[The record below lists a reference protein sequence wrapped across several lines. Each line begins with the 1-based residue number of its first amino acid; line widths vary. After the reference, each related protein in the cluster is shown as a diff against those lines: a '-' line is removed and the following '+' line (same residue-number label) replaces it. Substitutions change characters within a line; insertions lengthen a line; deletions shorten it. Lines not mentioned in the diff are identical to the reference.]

1 MPANRVV
8 AGMARSHRT
17 TLCSLWL
24 NFLSFADLHTL
35 SRNPHKTFIK
45 LSCSDEK
52 VRAMNIQN
60 KGKDMA
66 NRMLRIAVV
75 TETYPPEIN
84 GVAMTITRMV
94 EGLRRRHV
102 VELIRPRQNQQDSA
116 KNELTLQEVLVRG
129 FPIPRYQG
137 LKLGLPA
144 KRQLIK
150 LWTRQRPD
158 VVHLVTEGPLGS
170 SALAAARKLGIPVS
184 SDFHTN
190 FHSYSRHYGFGWLQ
204 KTVAGYLR
212 KLHNR
217 TDTTL
222 VPTKELRDTLAQ
234 EGYQNLQIVGRGVDT
249 ALFHPDKR
257 SEELRSQWGVAADE
271 LAVIYVGRISAE
283 KNMPLVLRTF
293 KAMQVVNP
301 KLKLVLVGDGPVRA
315 EMQRQNPEYIFA
327 GMRTG
332 EDLAAHYA
340 SGDIFLFP
348 SMTETYGNVTVEA
361 MASGLAVVAYRY
373 AAAAEHIAHE
383 KNGLHAEF
391 GNEEEFIVLACKL
404 AIDVSRVHKMREK
417 AHQTMQ
423 KFDWENIVDEFE
435 QALAQL
441 AVKPEVHHATP
452 NLQPATDPNLG

>member
-1 MPANRVV
+1 
-8 AGMARSHRT
+8 
-17 TLCSLWL
+17 
-24 NFLSFADLHTL
+24 
-35 SRNPHKTFIK
+35 
-45 LSCSDEK
+45 
-52 VRAMNIQN
+52 
-60 KGKDMA
+60 MA

-84 GVAMTITRMV
+84 GVAMTIGRMV

-102 VELIRPRQNQQDSA
+102 VELIRPRQNDQDSA
-116 KNELTLQEVLVRG
+116 KHEPTLQEVLVRG
-129 FPIPRYQG
+129 FPIPRYPG
-137 LKLGLPA
+137 LKLGLPSK
-144 KRQLIK
+144 KRLIK
-150 LWTRQRPD
+150 LWTEQRPD

-190 FHSYSRHYGFGWLQ
+190 FHSYSKHYGFGWLQ
-204 KTVAGYLR
+204 KTVAAYLR
-212 KLHNR
+212 NLHNR

-222 VPTKELRDTLAQ
+222 VPTQELRDTLAR
-234 EGYQNLQIVGRGVDT
+234 EGYQNLQVVARGVDT
-249 ALFHPDKR
+249 TLFHPSKR
-257 SEELRSQWGVAADE
+257 SEKLRLQWGVVADDE

-293 KAMQVVNP
+293 KAMQAINP

-315 EMQRQNPEYIFA
+315 ELQRQNPEYIFA

-373 AAAAEHIAHE
+373 AAAAEHIEHE
-383 KNGLHAEF
+383 RNGLHPEF
-391 GNEEEFIVLACKL
+391 GNEEQFVVQASKL
-404 AIDVSRVHKMREK
+404 AMDVSRVHKMRMQ
-417 AHQTMQ
+417 AHQTML
-423 KFDWENIVDEFE
+423 KLDWQNIVDEFE

-441 AVKPEVHHATP
+441 ADKPEVRHVTP
-452 NLQPATDPNLG
+452 NLQPATDQNLG

>member
-1 MPANRVV
+1 
-8 AGMARSHRT
+8 MADR
-17 TLCSLWL
+17 
-24 NFLSFADLHTL
+24 
-35 SRNPHKTFIK
+35 I
-45 LSCSDEK
+45 
-52 VRAMNIQN
+52 
-60 KGKDMA
+60 
-66 NRMLRIAVV
+66 LRIAVV

-84 GVAMTITRMV
+84 GVAVTISRMV
-94 EGLRRRHV
+94 EGLRRHHV

-150 LWTRQRPD
+150 LWTGQRPD

-212 KLHNR
+212 NFHNR
-217 TDTTL
+217 TDATL
-222 VPTKELRDTLAQ
+222 VPTQELRDTLAQ
-234 EGYQNLQIVGRGVDT
+234 DGYQNLQVVARGVDT
-249 ALFHPDKR
+249 TLFHPNKR
-257 SEELRSQWGVAADE
+257 STELRQQWGVADGE

-293 KAMQVVNP
+293 EAMLANNP

-373 AAAAEHIAHE
+373 AAAAEHITHE
-383 KNGLHAEF
+383 RNGLHAEF
-391 GNEEEFIVLACKL
+391 GNEDEFVHLACGL
-404 AIDVSRVHKMREK
+404 ANDAARVDKMRN
-417 AHQTMQ
+417 ASHQTML
-423 KFDWENIVDEFE
+423 KLDWQNIVDEFE

-441 AVKPEVHHATP
+441 AVKPEVRHVTS

>member
-1 MPANRVV
+1 
-8 AGMARSHRT
+8 
-17 TLCSLWL
+17 
-24 NFLSFADLHTL
+24 
-35 SRNPHKTFIK
+35 
-45 LSCSDEK
+45 
-52 VRAMNIQN
+52 
-60 KGKDMA
+60 MA
-66 NRMLRIAVV
+66 NHPLRIAVV

-84 GVAMTITRMV
+84 GVAMTISRMV
-94 EGLRRRHV
+94 EGLRQRHV
-102 VELIRPRQNQQDSA
+102 VELIRPRQHPQDTA
-116 KNELTLQEVLVRG
+116 KNESTLQEMLVRG

-144 KRQLIK
+144 KQKLIER
-150 LWTRQRPD
+150 WTEQRPD

-190 FHSYSRHYGFGWLQ
+190 FHSYTRHYGFGWLQ
-204 KTVAGYLR
+204 KTVASYLR
-212 KLHNR
+212 NLHNR

-222 VPTKELRDTLAQ
+222 VPTQELRATLA
-234 EGYQNLQIVGRGVDT
+234 EDGYQNLQVVARGVDT
-249 ALFHPDKR
+249 TLFHPDKR
-257 SEELRSQWGVAADE
+257 SDELRRQWGVADDE

-283 KNMPLVLRTF
+283 KNLPLVLRTF
-293 KAMQVVNP
+293 KAMQVGNP

-373 AAAAEHIAHE
+373 AAAAERIIHE
-383 KNGLHAEF
+383 QNGLHAEF
-391 GNEEEFIVLACKL
+391 GNEPEFIQLACSL
-404 AIDVSRVHKMREK
+404 AKDEKRIVRMR
-417 AHQTMQ
+417 AQSHRTMQ
-423 KFDWENIVDEFE
+423 QLDWQNIVDEFE

-441 AVKPEVHHATP
+441 AAKPEVRHVTSD
-452 NLQPATDPNLG
+452 LQPATDSNLG

>member
-1 MPANRVV
+1 
-8 AGMARSHRT
+8 
-17 TLCSLWL
+17 
-24 NFLSFADLHTL
+24 
-35 SRNPHKTFIK
+35 
-45 LSCSDEK
+45 
-52 VRAMNIQN
+52 
-60 KGKDMA
+60 
-66 NRMLRIAVV
+66 
-75 TETYPPEIN
+75 
-84 GVAMTITRMV
+84 V
-94 EGLRRRHV
+94 EGLRQRHE
-102 VELIRPRQNQQDSA
+102 VELIRPRQNPLDTASDQP
-116 KNELTLQEVLVRG
+116 TLQEVLVRG
-129 FPIPRYQG
+129 FPIPRYPD

-150 LWTRQRPD
+150 LWTRKRPD

-170 SALAAARKLGIPVS
+170 SALSAARKLGIPVS

-204 KTVAGYLR
+204 KTVASHLR

-222 VPTKELRDTLAQ
+222 VPTRELRDSLAQ
-234 EGYQNLQIVGRGVDT
+234 DGYQNLQVVARGVDT
-249 ALFHPDKR
+249 TFFHPGKR
-257 SEELRSQWGVAADE
+257 SEKLRLQWGVVADDE

-283 KNMPLVLRTF
+283 KNLPLVLRTF
-293 KAMQVVNP
+293 KAMQAINP

-315 EMQRQNPEYIFA
+315 EMQRQNPEFIFA

-332 EDLAAHYA
+332 EDLATHYA

-373 AAAAEHIAHE
+373 AAAAEHITHG
-383 KNGLHAEF
+383 KNGLHAEY
-391 GNEEEFIVLACKL
+391 GNEEEFVQQACALASDAARIENL
-404 AIDVSRVHKMREK
+404 RRQ
-417 AHQTMQ
+417 AHQTML
-423 KFDWENIVDEFE
+423 KLDWENIVDEFE

-441 AVKPEVHHATP
+441 AVNPEVHHVTS

>member
-1 MPANRVV
+1 
-8 AGMARSHRT
+8 
-17 TLCSLWL
+17 
-24 NFLSFADLHTL
+24 
-35 SRNPHKTFIK
+35 
-45 LSCSDEK
+45 
-52 VRAMNIQN
+52 
-60 KGKDMA
+60 
-66 NRMLRIAVV
+66 
-75 TETYPPEIN
+75 
-84 GVAMTITRMV
+84 
-94 EGLRRRHV
+94 
-102 VELIRPRQNQQDSA
+102 
-116 KNELTLQEVLVRG
+116 
-129 FPIPRYQG
+129 

-150 LWTRQRPD
+150 LWTDQRPD

-212 KLHNR
+212 NFHNR
-217 TDTTL
+217 TDATL
-222 VPTKELRDTLAQ
+222 VPTQELRDTLAQ
-234 EGYQNLQIVGRGVDT
+234 DGYQNLQVVARGVDT
-249 ALFHPDKR
+249 TLFHPNKR
-257 SEELRSQWGVAADE
+257 SAELRQQWGVADGE

-293 KAMQVVNP
+293 EAMLANNP

-383 KNGLHAEF
+383 RNGLHAEF
-391 GNEEEFIVLACKL
+391 GNEDEFVHLACGL
-404 AIDVSRVHKMREK
+404 ANDAARVDKMRN
-417 AHQTMQ
+417 ASHQTML
-423 KFDWENIVDEFE
+423 KLDWQNIVDEFE

-441 AVKPEVHHATP
+441 AVKPEMRHVTS